1 MVDLVD
7 LVDFQGKEISILNC
21 KSFAYAIEEAVLSRK
36 TCILDLSG
44 NDICD
49 DCLETFQGLIFSNQ
63 GLLSRILKLD
73 LSLNRITARGLAYLA
88 PCLRSK
94 FVPEI
99 DLRYN
104 YLNRGDLAPYDTSS
118 KCIRLD

>member
-1 MVDLVD
+1 MDN
-7 LVDFQGKEISILNC
+7 LVDFQRKEISILNC
-21 KSFAYAIEEAVLSRK
+21 KSFAYAIEEAVLSRQSGC
-36 TCILDLSG
+36 TLDLSG

-63 GLLSRILKLD
+63 ELLSRILKLD

-104 YLNRGDLAPYDTSS
+104 YLNRGDLAPYNPSS
-118 KCIRLD
+118 KCITLN